1 MDGSM
6 EGEGLGKLPETGERR
21 VGRFKVQRRLSR
33 ARSLFRTTHTN
44 THLSVELCGQC
55 ARPSGEQKFLP
66 FGHFLL
72 AQRKPFDCWSR
83 PSPPPRWR
91 RPWSIYVRTLHDLM
105 CRKQTRAPESQTK
118 THEECAISDPR
129 TSN

>member
-55 ARPSGEQKFLP
+55 ARPSGEQ
-66 FGHFLL
+66 
-72 AQRKPFDCWSR
+72 
-83 PSPPPRWR
+83 
-91 RPWSIYVRTLHDLM
+91 VRTEYRQVFVPASHGRL
-105 CRKQTRAPESQTK
+105 RIRARGRRVPAS
-118 THEECAISDPR
+118 A
-129 TSN
+129 